1 MRRMLHTPAAERP
14 AMMQAAGARTT
25 VVNTFDAG
33 SFLSEALSRPDG
45 VNVILN
51 AVRAQPGAFRTA
63 LGS

>member
-1 MRRMLHTPAAERP
+1 MGGQ
-14 AMMQAAGARTT
+14 MMQSVQQAAPQVNTRTT

-51 AVRAQPGAFRTA
+51 AVRAQPGAFRQA
-63 LGS
+63 MNG